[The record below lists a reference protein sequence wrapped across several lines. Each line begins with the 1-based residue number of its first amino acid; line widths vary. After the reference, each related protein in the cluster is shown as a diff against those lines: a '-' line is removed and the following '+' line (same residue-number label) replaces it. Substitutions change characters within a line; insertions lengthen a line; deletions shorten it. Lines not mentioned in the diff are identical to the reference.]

1 MIPPKAASVAV
12 VVSMVWGLAPLGAQE
27 ALREVAFVEAV
38 TGRVVALASGAPTL
52 LGPLDVIT
60 DRTRVDL
67 LASSEVRICHYLT
80 GRFLTIKGPARI
92 MVSAVGVS
100 VEAGKGVESPEKHV
114 APHKQLVLRA
124 AWWPGVVKSSA
135 GFYRD
140 QILGPSCSAGLLPR
154 SQLGWPFQPGG
165 VA

>member
-1 MIPPKAASVAV
+1 MIPPSAASVAV

-52 LGPLDVIT
+52 LGPLDVIA

-80 GRFLTIKGPARI
+80 RRFLTIKGPARI

-100 VEAGKGVESPEKHV
+100 VEAGKGVDIAGETCSPPQATSTQGGMV
-114 APHKQLVLRA
+114 ARGSK
-124 AWWPGVVKSSA
+124 K
-135 GFYRD
+135 
-140 QILGPSCSAGLLPR
+140 
-154 SQLGWPFQPGG
+154 
-165 VA
+165 

>member
-1 MIPPKAASVAV
+1 MIRSSAASAAAFA
-12 VVSMVWGLAPLGAQE
+12 SMVWGLAPLGAQE

-38 TGRVVALASGAPTL
+38 TGRVVASASGAPTL

-80 GRFLTIKGPARI
+80 RRFLTIKGPARI

-100 VEAGKGVESPEKHV
+100 VEAGKGVDIAGETCSPPQATSIQGGIV
-114 APHKQLVLRA
+114 ARGSK
-124 AWWPGVVKSSA
+124 K
-135 GFYRD
+135 
-140 QILGPSCSAGLLPR
+140 
-154 SQLGWPFQPGG
+154 
-165 VA
+165 